1 MHTKL
6 LSILFL
12 ILGIACFLLFL
23 PPYTKA
29 IINIGNITGMLLA
42 FLLIVYGLFFTKIN
56 HTLVIFWKNRTG
68 KLVLSAAAVLCVIIL
83 VLTVMMTSCMIKA
96 ATKKTPENTTAVV
109 LGCAVHGT
117 SPSLMLS
124 RRLSAALSY
133 LEENKEAHAILS
145 GGKGPG
151 EDITEAECMFLYL
164 TSHGISKER
173 LHLED
178 RSENTAQNI
187 LYSKKILA
195 GISSSQDIAII
206 TNEFHQYRAGI
217 LAENAGLHPYSVN
230 GKTVSY
236 LLPTYYVRELF
247 AILKEW
253 VL

>member
-6 LSILFL
+6 LPILFL
-12 ILGIACFLLFL
+12 ALGILCFFLFL

-29 IINIGNITGMLLA
+29 IINIGNITGMLFA
-42 FLLIVYGLFFTKIN
+42 FLLVVYGLFFTKIN
-56 HTLVIFWKNRTG
+56 HTLVIFWKNGTG
-68 KLVLSAAAVLCVIIL
+68 KIMLSAAAVLGMIL
-83 VLTVMMTSCMIKA
+83 FILTIMMTACMIKA
-96 ATKKTPENTTAVV
+96 AAKKPPENTTAVV

-117 SPSLMLS
+117 KPSLMLS
-124 RRLSAALSY
+124 RRLTAALSY
-133 LEENKEAHAILS
+133 LEENPEAHAILS

-164 TSHGISKER
+164 TDHGISKER
-173 LHLED
+173 LHLEG

-187 LYSKKILA
+187 LYSKEILTS
-195 GISSSQDIAII
+195 ISSSQNIAII